1 MTQGRSEQ
9 SSSIDP
15 ATDPAS
21 ASALEWLADW
31 GAEVLAVRLDEA
43 KARFDA
49 DVSAF
54 GTYSDVLHGLDE
66 LHARQWSRVW
76 PTIEDFAFDL
86 AATEVLV
93 SPDGVQAVLVAPW
106 TSTGIAEDGSRF
118 DRPGRAT
125 IVVRR
130 TATDAAWFG
139 VHTHFSLARGVP
151 QQSFGSTAR

>member
-1 MTQGRSEQ
+1 M
-9 SSSIDP
+9 
-15 ATDPAS
+15 
-21 ASALEWLADW
+21 
-31 GAEVLAVRLDEA
+31 
-43 KARFDA
+43 
-49 DVSAF
+49 DV
-54 GTYSDVLHGLDE
+54 TNRR
-66 LHARQWSRVW
+66 LHAGTEIHDETRATGQGPGHGVDGVVHEEEV
-76 PTIEDFAFDL
+76 TGL
-86 AATEVLV
+86 AAIAVEAGRGSRAGRFEEVGDHSLARLLTRPV
-93 SPDGVQAVLVAPW
+93 QVGEGEAGELQAVLVAPW